1 MSQHVPYVFPYV
13 FPFCL
18 LPVPFTLTSYPED
31 LGLSATFTKGGKT
44 NMSQEVPY
52 VFFICPLCVLYLSLL
67 YLTSQPEDPG
77 LSVTFTKE
85 KKTNMSQ
92 QVPYVSFICPLSVL
106 YLSLT
111 CPFHIRFVYHIDEGA
126 VAALTQY
133 YRRTIKP
140 ESNFYICPL
149 YVLICPI
156 YVPYMCYEG
165 GSGSSDAVLSPHHQ
179 ARE

>member
-13 FPFCL
+13 FPFCP
-18 LPVPFTLTSYPED
+18 LPVPFTSYIRP
-31 LGLSATFTKGGKT
+31 GGSRFVCHIYEGGGNKY
-44 NMSQEVPY
+44 VPRS
-52 VFFICPLCVLYLSLL
+52 PLCVLYLSLL